1 MQKVMNV
8 FRTKRKISDSSH
20 EMRDMMKILLER
32 NIMSQGEGSNP
43 SMHKGGGGDKTPGRD
58 GGNGAS
64 PPPSPPPS
72 SSSSSSSSSTSSKN
86 LPHSPKG
93 HGKTPSQIPSLKLD
107 IKFELPIYN
116 GEVNAEKLDNWI
128 RQIEVY
134 SRIQKIQDDE
144 TKIQL
149 ASLRLDGSALIW
161 WESKTQEEIK
171 KNGKIL
177 LSWNDFIIAIKKQFY
192 PLAYKQKATMEW
204 QNFRQ
209 AKGQN
214 VQSFTQEFRRRALVL
229 GVDLSSQE
237 TLLKYIGALH
247 SYLRHTILMFNPTNL
262 DEVCVQAT
270 HLEAR
275 GNKDI
280 HEGFKKTFSQGDKG
294 KKHFKGKGRKNAT
307 VKKEG
312 EKFTCKHCSKEGH
325 DEDHCWKLHPE
336 RRPKKFGNNNKG
348 KSKTVANVVQDLGS
362 DSGDETKIT
371 AMSYQGN
378 NSVASTSSSSNA
390 NVNVTQQE
398 KTRIELF
405 HIRVI
410 SKHTKIDTLFDSGS
424 QANLISEETV
434 KKLKL
439 ETSPHPKPYPL
450 GWICDNAKLQVT
462 RKCKLRFAI
471 TANFVDEVELDVI
484 PLDICGI
491 VLGSPYLYDRKAIF
505 YRQENKY
512 HLFKDEVEYVV
523 RAHTK
528 KMNLSVIN
536 AGQMKRLVNASKNFV
551 LLMIKPKNDVENEAF
566 QGCDSK
572 LKSSLFE
579 VVNQYDDMFK
589 EPKGLPPKRGIQHE
603 IQLQQDCPLPNIG
616 MYRMSVMENTEIKK
630 QIQELLD
637 KGVIVPSSSP
647 CGSPIVLVPKK
658 DGTWRMC
665 VDFRALNKITIKNRY
680 PLPRID
686 DLLDQLKDAKY
697 FTKLDLRS
705 GYHQIRIAEG
715 DTWKTTFKTKQGLF
729 EWMVMPFGLCNA
741 PATFMRVMNDVLRP
755 FLDDFVIVYLD
766 DILIFS
772 KSREEHIEHV
782 KKILDVLRK
791 EQLFLKLSKCEFGK
805 TSLIYLGHIV
815 GGGELKI
822 DPSKVKVILEWS
834 RPSNVT
840 EVRSFLG
847 AAQYWRKFIANFS
860 SIAAPLHA
868 LTSVKQG
875 FQWGGKQQ
883 QAFDTLKE
891 KISSAPVLALPNLRQ
906 PFEIQT
912 DASHYAMGAV
922 LLQYGKPICF
932 HSETFNGVVINY
944 PTYDK
949 ELYALVQSVK
959 KWKHYLLGK
968 ETIIHTDH
976 QPLQYLQSQSKLQQ
990 ARHFRWMGFLQQF
1003 HLVIKYKKGVF
1014 NKVADMLSRPIVSA
1028 SVILKQSP
1036 IMHES
1041 YVEQYALDADFK
1053 DVYETLCH
1061 SNHVEELDYHLHN
1074 NLLYHLGKLCIPQGE
1089 RINIIR
1095 EAHSSLIAGHFGVGK
1110 TVANLQR
1117 FCYWPKMNESVSRYV
1132 RGCSL
1137 CATSKPSNRKL
1148 GLYTPLPVPSRPW
1161 ESISMDFVG
1170 GLPMSRKG
1178 HDYLYVVVDRFS
1190 KMCILMP
1197 CTKQVTTEQTT
1208 QLFFQNVW
1216 VHFGLPKSIISDRD
1230 SRFVGSFWSSLW
1242 ALMDTKLKK
1251 STAFHPQTDGQTEVV
1266 NRTVV
1271 HLLRAYCSKH
1281 PKLWDEHLHY
1291 VQHAYNR
1298 AKHSSTQMSPFE
1310 TCFGYLPKSPL
1321 DFIFGK
1327 DIVVDGQYDIDR
1339 AEKFIEQIQS
1349 IHQVV
1354 QEQLEKSQAKY
1365 KARHDKHRV
1374 DHSFEVGDEVWLY
1387 ISKER
1392 LKGEG
1397 KKLKPIRY
1405 GPFKIIDKIGN
1416 NAFRLDLPPYM
1427 QMYAVVN
1434 VENLKL
1440 YEPPLIDDQG
1450 EHVQIP
1456 SIDDF
1461 SPEYLTELQEDT
1473 ILDRRMRT
1481 SKRGNVEYLRVG
1493 LKGMNPS
1500 KAKWI
1505 EVGRVRE
1512 LYPHLHID

>member
-1 MQKVMNV
+1 MAHVE
-8 FRTKRKISDSSH
+8 SH
-20 EMRDMMKILLER
+20 ENLPSEDEDFRKAFMDMTEMVKILFEER
-32 NIMSQGEGSNP
+32 NARLQGESSNP
-43 SMHKGGGGDKTPGRD
+43 SKDKGDSGDKTPKGN
-58 GGNGAS
+58 GGNGDT
-64 PPPSPPPS
+64 PPPSPP
-72 SSSSSSSSSTSSKN
+72 SSTSSTISQPPPN
-86 LPHSPKG
+86 SPKG
-93 HGKTPSQIPSLKLD
+93 HGKIPPQIPLLKLD
-107 IKFELPIYN
+107 IKFELPMYN

-134 SRIQKIQDDE
+134 CRIQRIQDDE

-149 ASLRLDGSALIW
+149 ASLRLDSATLIW
-161 WESKTQEEIK
+161 WEAKTQEDMK
-171 KNGKIL
+171 KHGKIL
-177 LSWNDFIIAIKKQFY
+177 SSWNDFIVAIKKQFY
-192 PLAYKQKATMEW
+192 PLAYMQKAIMDW

-209 AKGQN
+209 AKGKN

-247 SYLRHTILMFNPTNL
+247 SYLRHTILMFNPSNL

-275 GNKDI
+275 GRNET
-280 HEGFKKTFSQGDKG
+280 HEGSKKPFSHGDKG
-294 KKHFKGKGRKNAT
+294 KRKFKGNGKKIAS

-312 EKFTCKHCSKEGH
+312 EKFTCKHCSKDGH

-336 RRPKKFGNNNKG
+336 KRPKKFSHKG
-348 KSKTVANVVQDLGS
+348 KPKTAATIQQDLGS

-371 AMSYQGN
+371 AMGYQGKG
-378 NSVASTSSSSNA
+378 SFASTSSSSSSSLNE
-390 NVNVTQQE
+390 TQQE
-398 KTRIELF
+398 KERIELF
-405 HIRVI
+405 HIRVV
-410 SKHTKIDTLFDSGS
+410 SKHTKIDTLFDTGS
-424 QANLISEETV
+424 QANLISEDTV
-434 KKLKL
+434 KKLNL
-439 ETSPHPKPYPL
+439 ETIPHPKPYPL

-462 RKCKLRFAI
+462 RRCKLRFAI
-471 TANFVDEVELDVI
+471 TANFIDEVELDVI

-491 VLGSPYLYDRKAIF
+491 VLGSPYLYDRRAIF
-505 YRQENKY
+505 HRHENKY
-512 HLFKDEVEYVV
+512 HLFKNGVEYIV

-528 KMNLSVIN
+528 KMNLSLVN

-551 LLMIKPKNDVENEAF
+551 LLMIKPKDNVEKEVF
-566 QGCDSK
+566 QGCDEK
-572 LKSSLFE
+572 LKSDLYE
-579 VVNQYDDMFK
+579 VVNQYDEMFQ
-589 EPKGLPPKRGIQHE
+589 EPKGLPPRRGIQHE

-616 MYRMSVMENTEIKK
+616 MYRMSVMENAEIKK

-637 KGVIVPSSSP
+637 KGVIMPSTSP

-665 VDFRALNKITIKNRY
+665 VDFRALNKITVKNRY

-705 GYHQIRIAEG
+705 GYHQIRIVEG

-755 FLDDFVIVYLD
+755 FLDDCVIVYLD

-772 KSREEHIEHV
+772 KSREEHVVHV
-782 KKILDVLRK
+782 KQVLDVLRK
-791 EQLFLKLSKCEFGK
+791 EKLFLKMSKCEFGK
-805 TSLIYLGHIV
+805 TSLVYLGHIV

-834 RPSNVT
+834 KPNNVT

-847 AAQYWRKFIANFS
+847 ATQYWRKFIANFS

-868 LTSVKQG
+868 VTSIKQV

-883 QAFDTLKE
+883 KAFDTLKE

-912 DASHYAMGAV
+912 DASNYAMGAV
-922 LLQYGKPICF
+922 LLQHGKPICF

-976 QPLQYLQSQSKLQQ
+976 QPLQYLQSQTKLQQ

-1003 HLVIKYKKGVF
+1003 HLVIRYKKGIY
-1014 NKVADMLSRPIVSA
+1014 NKVVDMLSRPIISA
-1028 SVILKQSP
+1028 SVILKHNP

-1041 YVEQYALDADFK
+1041 YVEQYALDVDFK
-1053 DVYETLCH
+1053 EVYATLCH
-1061 SNHVEELDYHLHN
+1061 SNHVEELDYHVHD

-1117 FCYWPKMNESVSRYV
+1117 YCYWPKMNESVSRYV

-1170 GLPMSRKG
+1170 GLPMSKKN

-1197 CTKQVTTEQTT
+1197 CKKQVTAEQMT
-1208 QLFFQNVW
+1208 QMFFQHVW

-1230 SRFVGSFWSSLW
+1230 SRFIGNFWSSLW

-1251 STAFHPQTDGQTEVV
+1251 STTFHPQTDGQTEVV

-1271 HLLRAYCSKH
+1271 HLLRGYCSKH

-1291 VQHAYNR
+1291 IQHAYNR
-1298 AKHSSTQMSPFE
+1298 AKHSSTQTSPFE
-1310 TCFGYLPKSPL
+1310 ACFGYLPKSPL

-1327 DIVVDGQYDIDR
+1327 DIAIDGQYDIDR
-1339 AEKFIEQIQS
+1339 AEKFIEQIQL
-1349 IHQVV
+1349 IHQMV

-1365 KARHDKHRV
+1365 KTRHDKHRV
-1374 DHSFEVGDEVWLY
+1374 DHSFQVGDEVWLY

-1405 GPFKIIDKIGN
+1405 GPFKVLEKIGN

-1461 SPEYLTELQEDT
+1461 SPEYLTELHEDT

-1493 LKGMNPS
+1493 LKDTNPS

-1505 EVGRVRE
+1505 EVGKVRE
-1512 LYPHLHID
+1512 LYPHLQID